1 MIGKVIKFFN
11 TQFQNVHLALMENRL
26 KLNDIQA
33 SLELA
38 KIEVGFVPKSS
49 YSMSPVA
56 LLHVINEI
64 IINNRR
70 AILEV
75 GTGVSTVYIAKV
87 AKDLGLEL
95 EIVSIDENLDW
106 QNTIERYLKKLGCE
120 DIVRFCHSDI
130 DEASEY
136 GWYQEDILSVFFAK
150 SSFRFDCIIIDAPST
165 HNHVSARSRAIPF
178 LMKSGLIQEEYAI
191 YLDDTYRGA
200 EKKIAKDWKALLQC
214 KLTDYVVYTELTN
227 GNGFVS
233 RPILQGHKY
242 RMLEYDKIKG

>member
-1 MIGKVIKFFN
+1 MIAKAVEFFN
-11 TQFQNVHLALMENRL
+11 TRFQKLHLAVMENRL

-64 IINNRR
+64 VINNRR
-70 AILEV
+70 VILEL

-95 EIVSIDENLDW
+95 EIVSIDENPDW
-106 QNTIERYLKKLGCE
+106 QNTIGGYLKKLGCE

-130 DEASEY
+130 DEASDC
-136 GWYQEDILSVFFAK
+136 GWYQEDVLSELFVK
-150 SSFRFDCIIIDAPST
+150 NSFRFDCIIIDAPST
-165 HNHVSARSRAIPF
+165 HDHVSARSRAIPF
-178 LMKSGLIQEEYAI
+178 LMDSGFIQEEYAI
-191 YLDDTYRGA
+191 YLDDTYRNA

-214 KLTDYVVYTELTN
+214 KLADHVVYTELTN

-233 RPILQGHKY
+233 RPMLQGHKY
-242 RMLEYDKIKG
+242 RIMEYDKVKG

>member
-1 MIGKVIKFFN
+1 MIGKVITFFN
-11 TQFQNVHLALMENRL
+11 TQFQKLHLAVLENRL

-38 KIEVGFVPKSS
+38 IIEVGFIPKSS

-64 IINNRR
+64 VINNRR
-70 AILEV
+70 VILEV

-87 AKDLGLEL
+87 ARDLGLEL
-95 EIVSIDENLDW
+95 EIISIDENPDW
-106 QNTIERYLKKLGCE
+106 QNTILGYLKKLGCE
-120 DIVRFCHSDI
+120 DIVRFCHSGI

-136 GWYQEDILSVFFAK
+136 GWYQEDVLSTFFAK
-150 SSFRFDCIIIDAPST
+150 NSFRFDCIIIDAPST

-178 LMKSGLIQEEYAI
+178 LMESGFIQEEYAI
-191 YLDDTYRGA
+191 YLDDTYRSA
-200 EKKIAKDWKALLQC
+200 EKKIANDWKALLQC
-214 KLTDYVVYTELTN
+214 KLTDYVIYTELTN

-242 RMLEYDKIKG
+242 RMMEYDKVEG